1 MFFLSYS
8 LSFCC
13 FFFFFFFFNHTPTT
27 EIYTLSLTTLF
38 RSHRSFEWGNLA
50 SMFVLDTRQY
60 RDKYACGGD
69 FGEVCDERDDPA
81 RSILG
86 MEQEE
91 WLHEGL
97 RSAAP
102 PWKLIAQSV
111 VMANLDFDNTVANFD
126 QWD

>member
-50 SMFVLDTRQY
+50 SLFVLDTRQY

-69 FGEVCDERDDPA
+69 FGDVRSEEHTSELQSQSNLVCRLLLEKKKKTKKK
-81 RSILG
+81 IKK
-86 MEQEE
+86 E
-91 WLHEGL
+91 
-97 RSAAP
+97 
-102 PWKLIAQSV
+102 
-111 VMANLDFDNTVANFD
+111 NNTTTL
-126 QWD
+126 